1 MYKMHQRHTL
11 YNGSML
17 AQGNEE
23 YGAFGGKWEPVQS
36 GSPTDF
42 DLTIKAFNKYYQKSQ

>member
-1 MYKMHQRHTL
+1 MHQRHML

-23 YGAFGGKWEPVQS
+23 YGAFGEKCEPVQS

-42 DLTIKAFNKYYQKSQ
+42 DLKVRSRGWGT